1 MLRHCLAIL
10 NQSLL
15 HLQTDL
21 EKTRGKTEGWRE
33 QFVLGTR
40 RREGGKLA
48 ERKRK
53 PNRGVK
59 FLFELLP
66 DSFFL
71 ISDVAIQAGRHNMQR
86 ND

>member
-1 MLRHCLAIL
+1 M
-10 NQSLL
+10 
-15 HLQTDL
+15 
-21 EKTRGKTEGWRE
+21 GEG
-33 QFVLGTR
+33 G
-40 RREGGKLA
+40 GGKLA